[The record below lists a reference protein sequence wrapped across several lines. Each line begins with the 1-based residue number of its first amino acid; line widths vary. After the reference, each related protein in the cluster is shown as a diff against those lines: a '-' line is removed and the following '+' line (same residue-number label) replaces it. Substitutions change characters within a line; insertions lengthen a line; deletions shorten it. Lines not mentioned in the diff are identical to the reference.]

1 MVKHDSAQKRV
12 TLENKALRVALTY
25 ADGVRFEEF
34 SNIPSGRTAN
44 REREAFVLTI
54 YGHEYTS
61 RDFTVKEVKTAGDQ
75 KQELVTFLLE
85 LPEEKLAL
93 RLHLISDREDTVSVL
108 YQFRDGYKLSAPS
121 VTTLHLPLLAGFES
135 GAGRDSKHY
144 PSGVMPCDKGDV
156 MQPMMEYFHSADIL
170 LPLVV
175 SDENEKY
182 GFSVGFPS
190 KSDLNDT
197 GATQNV
203 NKLLTAIDS
212 EDELIHHLV
221 RINPDDSF
229 NDTVELKVTG
239 IAGGWAQAFDRYRDE
254 WQSRYDFAEY
264 GRPDLK
270 WIEEG
275 CVHNFVF
282 LYGKE
287 GFDHEKQEIDVDGLI
302 KQGEAF
308 GGYDTVAIWNQ
319 YPRLGIDKRTQWD
332 FYDDFP
338 GGRKALRA
346 AVKKFHDRGVK
357 VLLPYI
363 PWDRGNDETTNT
375 MGDEFARIVADTDA
389 DGYQLDTMR
398 DLPFSYRKK
407 LDDVKPGLLLQT
419 QHHPLK
425 KHPVEFI
432 TSSWDEFWRV
442 DPMPEADVFRFICP
456 QHIAPVISR
465 WLRLEDKWTLIKRCE
480 FGAAPIVIW
489 QDIFGRWMPF
499 TEEQKARIKTWKA
512 TYMRHR
518 AVYQGKKP
526 IPLLPT
532 GNADVYCNLFVAD
545 EGGARIY
552 SFYSHADAPQ
562 SCTMT
567 LCDNAK
573 SAEIVLGN
581 GKAALGGAR
590 LTTEVAPKE
599 VLHVL
604 VK

>member
-1 MVKHDSAQKRV
+1 MIHHDAASKRV
-12 TLENKALRVALTY
+12 TLANKSLRVALSY
-25 ADGVRFEEF
+25 ANGVQFEEF
-34 SNIPSGRTAN
+34 SNIPSGRPAN
-44 REREAFVLTI
+44 RGREAFVLGI
-54 YGHEYTS
+54 YGKEYAS
-61 RDFTVKEVKTAGDQ
+61 GDFAVTQVKTAKDS
-75 KQELVTFLLE
+75 KLELVTFLLE
-85 LPEEKLAL
+85 KPEEKLAA
-93 RLHLISDREDTVSVL
+93 RIHLISDCEDTVSVL
-108 YQFRDGYKLSAPS
+108 YQFRDGYKLGAPA
-121 VTTLHLPLLAGFES
+121 VATLHLPLLAGFES
-135 GAGRDSKHY
+135 GAERDSKHY
-144 PSGVMPCDKGDV
+144 PAGVMPCDKGDV

-175 SDENEKY
+175 CDEDEKY
-182 GFSVGFPS
+182 GFSVGFPTR
-190 KSDLNDT
+190 SDLNDT

-203 NKLLTAIDS
+203 NKLLTAINS
-212 EDELIHHLV
+212 EDALANHQV

-239 IAGGWAQAFDRYRDE
+239 IAGGWAEAFDRYRDE
-254 WQSRYDFAEY
+254 WRSRYDFAEY
-264 GRPDLK
+264 ERPDLR
-270 WIEEG
+270 WIAEG

-287 GFDHEKQEIDVDGLI
+287 GFDHGKQEIDVDGLLA
-302 KQGEAF
+302 QGEAF
-308 GGYDTVAIWNQ
+308 GDYDTVAIWNQ

-338 GGRKALRA
+338 GGREALRA
-346 AVKKFHDRGVK
+346 AVKKFHERGVK
-357 VLLPYI
+357 VLLPFI

-375 MGDEFARIVADTDA
+375 MGDAFARIVADTDA
-389 DGYQLDTMR
+389 DGYQLDTLR

-407 LDDVKPGLLLQT
+407 LDGIRPGILLQT

-442 DPMPEADVFRFICP
+442 DPMPEADVFRFMCP

-489 QDIFGRWMPF
+489 QDIFGRWMPY
-499 TEEQKARIKTWKA
+499 TEEQKARVKAWKE

-518 AVYQGKKP
+518 AVYQGRKP
-526 IPLLPT
+526 IPLMPT
-532 GNADVYCNLFVAD
+532 GHRDIFCNLFVEDA
-545 EGGARIY
+545 GSARIY
-552 SFYSHADAPQ
+552 SFYNHAGTPERCA
-562 SCTMT
+562 MA
-567 LCDNAK
+567 LAAANGV
-573 SAEIVLGN
+573 EIVLGR
-581 GKAALGGAR
+581 GEAALDGTR
-590 LTTEVAPKE
+590 LCVEVPPKE